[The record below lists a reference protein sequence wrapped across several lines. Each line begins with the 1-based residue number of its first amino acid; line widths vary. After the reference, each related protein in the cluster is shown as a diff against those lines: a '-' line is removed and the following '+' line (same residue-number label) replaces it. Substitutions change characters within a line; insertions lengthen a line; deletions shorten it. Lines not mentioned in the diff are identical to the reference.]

1 MEILLWSIVAL
12 LCCLAAALMIKLRL
26 MQKSADEIK
35 KSFEE
40 RLTGQSNTLIGISSH
55 DRHMCDLAESL
66 NGQLRILRSERHRF
80 CEGDRAV
87 KESITNISHDLR
99 TPLTAICGYLDLLE
113 QEELSTNAV
122 RCISVIRGRTE
133 NLKQLTE
140 ELFGYSLS
148 MSAKQ
153 DLPLEYIS
161 LNRALE
167 EGLLAHYA
175 SLKKCHISPEI
186 YMPKEKVA
194 CRLNR
199 AAFSRILENILHNA
213 MKYSDGDLK
222 VTLTHKGEILFAN
235 HAKGLSEVDAQ
246 KLFERLYTV
255 ETGTKSTG
263 LGLSIAKTLTE
274 QMQGEANAWYKEGVL
289 FIYLRFQVVPGA

>member
-40 RLTGQSNTLIGISSH
+40 RLTGQSNTLIGISSR
-55 DRHMCDLAESL
+55 DRHMCDLAESI
-66 NGQLRILRSERHRF
+66 NEQLRILRSERHRF

-153 DLPLEYIS
+153 DLPLEDIS

-167 EGLLAHYA
+167 IGRAH
-175 SLKKCHISPEI
+175 
-186 YMPKEKVA
+186 V
-194 CRLNR
+194 
-199 AAFSRILENILHNA
+199 
-213 MKYSDGDLK
+213 
-222 VTLTHKGEILFAN
+222 
-235 HAKGLSEVDAQ
+235 
-246 KLFERLYTV
+246 
-255 ETGTKSTG
+255 
-263 LGLSIAKTLTE
+263 
-274 QMQGEANAWYKEGVL
+274 
-289 FIYLRFQVVPGA
+289 

>member
-40 RLTGQSNTLIGISSH
+40 RLTGQSNTLIGISSR
-55 DRHMCDLAESL
+55 DRHMCDLAESI
-66 NGQLRILRSERHRF
+66 NEQLRILRSERHRF

-140 ELFGYSLS
+140 ELFGYS
-148 MSAKQ
+148 
-153 DLPLEYIS
+153 
-161 LNRALE
+161 
-167 EGLLAHYA
+167 LAHYA

-255 ETGTKSTG
+255 ETNSGGSKR
-263 LGLSIAKTLTE
+263 L
-274 QMQGEANAWYKEGVL
+274 V
-289 FIYLRFQVVPGA
+289 